1 MSELAEYAAWPG
13 AGPGRRCTGRAP
25 GRWGG
30 VLLVVEH
37 FWTWYRR
44 NWRAT
49 AVSSVLQPLLFLLAF
64 GVGFGSLVA
73 TTGSA
78 AEATGGVGYLVW
90 LAPALLAVST
100 VQSAAFESTYPVL
113 SGFKW
118 QRVYHA
124 MAASPIS
131 PAQVALGHLVWVAAK
146 MAGSGAIYIGV
157 IALFG
162 GVGSAGIV
170 VSLLAAVLTG
180 ASVAALVT
188 AFSATVENEGAA
200 FNALF
205 RFVVIPMTLFSGTF
219 FPVDRL
225 PGWVQPVTFVSP
237 LWHGTELARAAALD
251 RWQPLAALGHLAYL
265 VALLALGIALST
277 RLFAR
282 RLVR

>member
-1 MSELAEYAAWPG
+1 MTSTEIVPRA
-13 AGPGRRCTGRAP
+13 TGRAP
-25 GRWGG
+25 GPWRG

-37 FWTWYRR
+37 FWVWYRR

-64 GVGFGSLVA
+64 GVGFGSLVDG
-73 TTGSA
+73 TGNA
-78 AEATGGVGYLVW
+78 AAATGGADYLVW
-90 LAPALLAVST
+90 LAPALLAVSA

-124 MAASPIS
+124 MTAGPIS
-131 PAQVALGHLVWVAAK
+131 PAQVALGHLAWVATK
-146 MAGSGAIYIGV
+146 LAGTGAIYVGV
-157 IALFG
+157 IAVVG
-162 GVGSAGIV
+162 GVAGPGIL
-170 VSLLAAVLTG
+170 VSLLVAVLTG
-180 ASVAALVT
+180 AAVASLIT
-188 AFSATVENEGAA
+188 AFAATVENEGAA

-225 PGWVQPVTFVSP
+225 PGWVQPVAFVSP

-251 RWQPLAALGHLAYL
+251 RWVPLGALGHLAYL
-265 VALLALGIALST
+265 GALLAIGVALST
-277 RLFAR
+277 RLFTR
-282 RLVR
+282 RLAR